1 MGILGRLDRTELEAC
16 CRLYQRWKG
25 TNATDR
31 SWMPI
36 IDRMTRLAAA
46 LGRSPAARLRMQL
59 REAPAEEN
67 AIFAGS

>member
-1 MGILGRLDRTELEAC
+1 
-16 CRLYQRWKG
+16 
-25 TNATDR
+25 
-31 SWMPI
+31 MPI
-36 IDRMTRLAAA
+36 TDRMTRLAAA